1 MLEKLFVIAICFF
14 LIIYLLRAVLMV
26 GYEHFK
32 YQSKREYA
40 GQMINDLLRK
50 LISFKPLMQRRLEP
64 KGYDYKVHQRFQTK
78 CEVYYFLLWA
88 SLFVILFLFARL
100 YLDLFTS

>member
-1 MLEKLFVIAICFF
+1 MLEKLFVIAIGFF
-14 LIIYLLRAVLMV
+14 LIVYLLRAVLMV

-32 YQSKREYA
+32 YPSKREYA

-78 CEVYYFLLWA
+78 SEVYYFLLWA
-88 SLFVILFLFARL
+88 SLFVILFLFARI
-100 YLDLFTS
+100 YLDLFTN